1 MDVTMDVDVVCAVCG
16 EILSGEMG
24 RSGSLRID
32 PCEKCLND
40 AYEEG
45 EEEANGKGDK

>member
-1 MDVTMDVDVVCAVCG
+1 MDITADVDVVCAVCG

-24 RSGSLRID
+24 RSGALRIN
-32 PCEKCLND
+32 PCDKCLKE

-45 EEEANGKGDK
+45 EKNDSEN